1 MNGYVGFAGRKLIA
15 LIICVACM
23 VITGLVSL
31 GICASDALDPNVAT
45 NLTIAIVGGIG
56 TLYAT
61 FVGGNYGEH
70 YAKTKYAKSLPSQP
84 VPAPD
89 RQDPGQG

>member
-1 MNGYVGFAGRKLIA
+1 MNGYVGFAGRKLIG
-15 LIICVACM
+15 LILCVAAM
-23 VITGLVSL
+23 VLTGLVSL
-31 GICASDALDPNVAT
+31 TICANDALEPTVAT

-70 YAKTKYAKSLPSQP
+70 VAKNKYGVSPPSQP
-84 VPAPD
+84 APP
-89 RQDPGQG
+89 QGPPDPEQG